1 MVPGGIGEEVGMPDQ
16 SHVGRRY
23 EATGQVVDGAG
34 AEAFAR
40 AIAGGDEVYAP
51 GSVPPTYGAFY
62 CLFPTLYQLF
72 GDQEVGVNLAGL
84 VHGEQSFEWP
94 VPVRPGDVVDASAV
108 IASVEEK
115 RGMTFLGIEHEARR
129 QDGETV
135 CKGRSLMIIR

>member
-1 MVPGGIGEEVGMPDQ
+1 MPDQ

-23 EATGQVVDGAG
+23 EAAGQVVDAAG

-40 AIAGGDEVYAP
+40 AIAGSDDVFSAA
-51 GSVPPTYGAFY
+51 SVPPTYAAFY

-72 GDQEVGVNLAGL
+72 GDAEVAVNLAGL

-94 VPVRPGDVVDASAV
+94 TPVRGGDVVDASAV

-115 RGMTFLGIEHEARR
+115 RGMTFLGIEHEATR
-129 QDGETV
+129 QDGEVV
-135 CKGRSLMIIR
+135 CRGRSLMIIR

>member
-1 MVPGGIGEEVGMPDQ
+1 MPDQ

-23 EATGQVVDGAG
+23 EATGQVVDGAN
-34 AEAFAR
+34 AAAFAQ
-40 AIAGGDEVYAP
+40 AIAGTDAP
-51 GSVPPTYGAFY
+51 FSAGAVPPTYAAFY

-72 GDQEVGVNLAGL
+72 GDTDVNVNLAGL

-94 VPVRPGDVVDASAV
+94 SPVRAGDVVDASAT

-115 RGMTFLGIEHEARR
+115 RGMTFLGIEHEAHR

-135 CKGRSLMIIR
+135 CRGRSLMIIR

>member
-1 MVPGGIGEEVGMPDQ
+1 VPDQ

-23 EATGQVVDGAG
+23 QAPGQVVDGAA

-40 AIAGGDEVYAP
+40 AIAGSDEVYSP
-51 GSVPPTYGAFY
+51 GLVPPTYGAFY

-72 GDQEVGVNLAGL
+72 GDAEVGVNLAGL

-94 VPVRPGDVVDASAV
+94 TPVRGGDVIDATAV

-129 QDGETV
+129 QDGEVV
-135 CKGRSLMIIR
+135 CRGRSLMIIR

>member
-1 MVPGGIGEEVGMPDQ
+1 MPDQ

-23 EATGQVVDGAG
+23 EANGQVVEGSA
-34 AEAFAR
+34 AEDFAR
-40 AIAGGDEVYAP
+40 AIAGSDEVYSP
-51 GSVPPTYGAFY
+51 GTVPPTYGAFY

-72 GDQEVGVNLAGL
+72 GDAEVGVNLAGL
-84 VHGEQSFEWP
+84 VHGEQTFEWP
-94 VPVRPGDVVDASAV
+94 TPVRGGDVIDATAV

-135 CKGRSLMIIR
+135 CRGRSLMIIR

>member
-1 MVPGGIGEEVGMPDQ
+1 MPDQ

-23 EATGQVVDGAG
+23 QAAGQVVDGAA

-40 AIAGGDEVYAP
+40 AIAGSDDVYSP
-51 GSVPPTYGAFY
+51 GSVPPTYAAFY

-72 GDQEVGVNLAGL
+72 GDTEVNVNLAGL

-94 VPVRPGDVVDASAV
+94 SPVRAGDVVDATAV

-115 RGMTFLGIEHEARR
+115 RGMTFLGIDHEASR
-129 QDGETV
+129 QDGEVV
-135 CKGRSLMIIR
+135 CRGRSLMIIR

>member
-1 MVPGGIGEEVGMPDQ
+1 MPDQ

-23 EATGQVVDGAG
+23 EAPGQVVDGAPL
-34 AEAFAR
+34 AR
-40 AIAGGDEVYAP
+40 SPRPSRAP
-51 GSVPPTYGAFY
+51 TRSSRRVPCRPTYAAFY

-72 GDQEVGVNLAGL
+72 GDAEVGVNLAGL

-94 VPVRPGDVVDASAV
+94 SPVRAGDVVDATAV

-115 RGMTFLGIEHEARR
+115 RGMTFLGIDHEARR

-135 CKGRSLMIIR
+135 CRGRSLMIIR

>member
-1 MVPGGIGEEVGMPDQ
+1 MPDQ

-23 EATGQVVDGAG
+23 QSSGQVVDGAG

-40 AIAGGDEVYAP
+40 AIAGSGDAYSP
-51 GSVPPTYGAFY
+51 DTVPPTYGAVY

-72 GDQEVGVNLAGL
+72 GDAEVGVNLAGL

-94 VPVRPGDVVDASAV
+94 TPVRAGDVIDATAIIS
-108 IASVEEK
+108 SVEEK
-115 RGMTFLGIEHEARR
+115 RGMTFLGIDHEARR

-135 CKGRSLMIIR
+135 CRGRSLMIIR

>member
-1 MVPGGIGEEVGMPDQ
+1 MPDQ

-23 EATGQVVDGAG
+23 EAAGQVVDAGG

-40 AIAGGDEVYAP
+40 AIAGSDEVFSP
-51 GSVPPTYGAFY
+51 GTVPPTFAAVY

-72 GDQEVGVNLAGL
+72 GDAEVGVNLAGL

-94 VPVRPGDVVDASAV
+94 TPVRGGDVVDATAV
-108 IASVEEK
+108 IVSVEEK

-135 CKGRSLMIIR
+135 CRGRSLMIIR

>member
-1 MVPGGIGEEVGMPDQ
+1 MPDQ

-23 EATGQVVDGAG
+23 EAAGQVVDAG
-34 AEAFAR
+34 AAAAFAT
-40 AIAGGDEVYAP
+40 AIAGSDDVFSP
-51 GSVPPTYGAFY
+51 GTVPPTYAAFY

-72 GDQEVGVNLAGL
+72 GDAEVGVNLAGL

-94 VPVRPGDVVDASAV
+94 TPVHPGDVVDATAV

-115 RGMTFLGIEHEARR
+115 RGMTFLGIDHEARR

-135 CKGRSLMIIR
+135 CRGRSLMIIR

>member
-1 MVPGGIGEEVGMPDQ
+1 MPDQ

-23 EATGQVVDGAG
+23 EARGQVVDPEGARR
-34 AEAFAR
+34 FAA
-40 AIAGGDEVYAP
+40 AIAGTDPVLEP
-51 GSVPPTYGAFY
+51 GTVPPTYAAVY

-72 GDQEVGVNLAGL
+72 GDAEVGVNLAGL

-94 VPVRPGDVVDASAV
+94 APVRPGDVVDATAV

-115 RGMTFLGIEHEARR
+115 RGMTFLGIDHEAHR

-135 CKGRSLMIIR
+135 CRGHSLMIIR

>member
-1 MVPGGIGEEVGMPDQ
+1 MADKG
-16 SHVGRRY
+16 HVGRRY
-23 EATGQVVDGAG
+23 EATGQVVDGSA
-34 AEAFAR
+34 AEAFAA
-40 AIAGGDEVYAP
+40 AIAGPDDVFSP
-51 GSVPPTYGAFY
+51 GTVPPTYAAFY

-72 GDQEVGVNLAGL
+72 GDAEVGVNLAGL

-94 VPVRPGDVVDASAV
+94 TPVRAGDVIDASAV

-135 CKGRSLMIIR
+135 CRGRSLMIIR

>member
-1 MVPGGIGEEVGMPDQ
+1 MPDQ

-23 EATGQVVDGAG
+23 EANGQVVEGSA

-40 AIAGGDEVYAP
+40 AIAGSDEVYSP
-51 GSVPPTYGAFY
+51 GTVPPTYGAFY

-72 GDQEVGVNLAGL
+72 GDAEVGVNLAGL
-84 VHGEQSFEWP
+84 VHGEQTFEWP
-94 VPVRPGDVVDASAV
+94 TPVRGGDVIDATAV

-129 QDGETV
+129 RDGETV
-135 CKGRSLMIIR
+135 CRGRSLMIIR

>member
-1 MVPGGIGEEVGMPDQ
+1 MPDR

-23 EATGQVVDGAG
+23 EATGQLVDGAG
-34 AEAFAR
+34 AEAFAK
-40 AIAGGDEVYAP
+40 AIAGTDDVFSAGT
-51 GSVPPTYGAFY
+51 VPPTYAAFY

-94 VPVRPGDVVDASAV
+94 APVRPGDVVEATAV

-115 RGMTFLGIEHEARR
+115 RGMTFLAIDHEARR

-135 CKGRSLMIIR
+135 CRGRSLMIIR